1 MKKLLLLL
9 FILSCCLY
17 VSAQTNENIYKDQWH
32 EIDSLI
38 VENDLP
44 KTALEKVDAL
54 YADAKKKN
62 LSDQIIK
69 SLLYK
74 LSLEDKTQEDDVN
87 RDYKLF
93 SDELAITSNT
103 ASKSILQVLLAN
115 NLNVYY
121 NQNFWKNNQRKETIT
136 YKEADITT
144 WSNQQLL
151 STIDSLFEQSLMP
164 VSQLKQTNIESYS
177 AIIIKGNA
185 PGTRPTS
192 FDLIAHEALDYYE
205 TGLRYI
211 TETVYAFKLTEEN
224 CLSTAAIFMN
234 HSFASKDSSSH
245 LLKALQLFQQLM
257 QFHKNDPDPTAFIDV
272 NIERIEWVYNRL
284 NFETKDA
291 LYKSALLDIP
301 NHYTNTKP
309 AAEAWYLLAKAET
322 EKAATYEPFGDTSE
336 RYANVKAKHL
346 IEERLK
352 VMPDSCYGNDQMKE
366 LLQQI
371 IKPELSTQVEGINVA
386 DQPFRMLVNYKNVD
400 TLYARVI
407 LQKDITKAAK
417 KKNYNEWRDISKL
430 PFTKSFIQFLP
441 KTNDYQNH
449 SAEIK
454 IDALPVGDYTIL
466 FSNNNSFND
475 STDKLVTQE
484 FSVSNLAYMRNEYDY
499 FVVNR
504 ESGQPIKDVKA
515 KGTIEVKNKKN
526 NEWKTKKIKTLYSD
540 EHGHFS
546 IPIDSK
552 RKSNYGDIDLTL
564 SKDNDKLEAT
574 DRVYNY
580 SNDNGDDDDDDDST
594 YEDDN
599 SEVHFF
605 TDRSIYRPGQTV
617 FFKGIVLTKD
627 RKTKKYKLYHY
638 TDSAEIDLNDANGK
652 MIDSMF
658 VKLNEYGSFSGK
670 FKLPTNTLTGEFSID
685 TYDFEDGEANFNV
698 EEYKRPTFYVEFDTL
713 KNSYRLGDTIKL
725 TGYAKA
731 YAGNAI
737 DNAKVNYTIQ
747 RSASFPYPY
756 LFWKISRPYSGTT
769 EIADSTIAV
778 DENGKFEISFVAEPD
793 SSVAKSTEP
802 LFDFQIETSV
812 TDANGETR
820 EEKTNVK
827 IGYKSLVL
835 QVSVPGIADVNNFK
849 NIFITTKNNAD
860 ENIPAVVNIKVSP
873 LQTPVKAHRKRQWT
887 KPDQFVMDKASFE
900 NYFPYDEYAGETD
913 YHEWKQLPPVIIDT
927 FNTTNTSNYKLQTTN
942 LLQGWYCI
950 EAITKDKDGSEI
962 KDVRYIQL
970 YDMKASGLPS
980 PQINFSQM
988 LSNSGQPGDKAQ
1000 LLIGTSEPNVFAV
1013 QKISGKDNDTANTFT
1028 YLSLNN
1034 NKQKIEYIIQ
1044 SNDYNNIGL
1053 YYAFIKHNS
1062 FYTGGM
1068 QVYTNNDTKN
1078 LQISYATY
1086 RNKTEPGSKETWAVQ
1101 VSNADN
1107 SKADAELL
1115 TSMYDASLDQFKKQE
1130 WERPQLYQYHSLSNT
1145 WSEDDDFFTKNSD
1158 ENSDFSFFGDNR
1170 KLYLTLAKSGY
1181 EFWKI
1186 YEIDFLHRIEIV
1198 KYTPP
1203 KIVAEGMDTYAGN
1216 FSPGASDKF
1225 AFRSKALQD
1234 IVVVG
1239 YGASRKIETTAAMS
1253 IVTNKILDMDTSTL
1267 KKKIRGIAEIANLD
1281 SLLIILDG
1289 IAFDKKFDAI
1299 DLSQIGYITVLKSGE
1314 ATALYGSKASNGA
1327 IIVTT
1332 KGFALRNANKKKEEP
1347 PIQIR
1352 KNFNETAFFIPQ
1364 LHADTSGKYTFSFTM
1379 PDALTQWKWMSFAHT
1394 KDLAFGLR
1402 NQTIVTQKT
1411 LMVQPNLP
1419 RFLREGDK
1427 LEITAKISNLADSA
1441 VTGQASIEFFDAFT
1455 NQPID
1460 GLFQSVFPEQ
1470 YFTAEA
1476 NRSTVIKF
1484 PVAVPYS
1491 YNKPT
1496 TIKIIA
1502 KGNDHSDG
1510 EENTI
1515 PVLSNRMLVTETLP
1529 LYMPGEGSKEFTF
1542 EKLLDNKSETL
1553 TNESL
1558 TVQYTPN
1565 PVWYAIQSLPYLA
1578 EFPYEC
1584 AEQTFNRS
1592 YANALAAYIVAK
1604 HPAIKEVFE
1613 KWKTDSSSLQSNLL
1627 KNAELKQILLNE
1639 TPWVLDAENEAQQR
1653 KNIALL
1659 FDVANMTNKTQ
1670 SALNKLKQ
1678 MQLSNGAFPWFSSG
1692 YADRYITQYILTG
1705 IAKLDKLNAIPED
1718 AKGIIDDIENKAII
1732 YLDKAI
1738 AEDYNELV
1746 KNKTDLTKEL
1756 LTPTQIQYWYMRSLF
1771 GNKYENSLPADAFK
1785 FALQQTEKYWTKQN
1799 PYMQGMLAVAL
1810 NNLLPVIKP
1819 STKFKNTQLDIIKSL
1834 KENAVVD
1841 SAKGTFWKNT
1851 AGYYWYQS
1859 PIEMQSLL
1867 IEAFKEITPDDPII
1881 NDMQRW
1887 LLLNKQTNNWGTTKA
1902 TADACYALLS
1912 AANLNQ
1918 TLYASIQLGD
1928 SSINTVD
1935 EIKQSGTDYIKHR
1948 IDGKDVQPQMGNISV
1963 GVSNPLAKSNTYP
1976 PSYGAVYWQYF
1987 EDIDKIT
1994 AAATPI
2000 SVTKKLF
2007 IEKNSDK
2014 GKILQPITD
2023 TSQLKVG
2030 DKVVVRLVIK
2040 CDRTMEYIH
2049 LKDMRASCMEPDNV
2063 LSEYKYQD
2071 GLSYYES
2078 TRDAAT
2084 NFFISNISKGTYV
2097 LEYPV
2102 HLTHIGDFSAGIAT
2116 IQCMYAPEFSA
2127 HSDGIRINVE
2137 EQ

>member
-9 FILSCCLY
+9 FITSYSCY
-17 VSAQTNENIYKDQWH
+17 VSAQNNESIYKAQWH
-32 EIDSLI
+32 EIDSII
-38 VENDLP
+38 VEKDLP
-44 KTALEKVDAL
+44 KTALEKVDAI
-54 YADAKKKN
+54 YKDAKKKN
-62 LSDQIIK
+62 LSDEIIK
-69 SLLYK
+69 ALLYK

-87 RDYKLF
+87 RDYRLF
-93 SDELAITSNT
+93 ADELANTSN
-103 ASKSILQVLLAN
+103 AAVKSILQVLLAS
-115 NLNVYY
+115 NLNDYY
-121 NQNFWKNNQRKETIT
+121 NQNSWKNSQRKETIT

-151 STIDSLFEQSLMP
+151 STIDSLFEQSLIP
-164 VSQLKQTNIESYS
+164 ATQLKQTNIESYA

-185 PGTRPTS
+185 PGTRPTLY
-192 FDLIAHEALDYYE
+192 DLIAHEALDYYK
-205 TGLRYI
+205 TGMRYI
-211 TETVYAFKLTEEN
+211 TETVYTFKVKEES
-224 CLSTAAIFMN
+224 CLSSTEVFMN
-234 HSFASKDSSSH
+234 YSFDSKDTLSDF
-245 LLKALQLFQQLM
+245 LKALQLFQQLM
-257 QFHKNDPDPTAFIDV
+257 QFHKNDTEPTAFIDV
-272 NIERIEWVYNRL
+272 NLERINWVNNRVY
-284 NFETKDA
+284 FENKDA
-291 LYKSALLDIP
+291 LYKKALLDITD
-301 NHYTNTKP
+301 HYTNTKP
-309 AAEAWYLLAKAET
+309 AAEAWYLLAKIET
-322 EKAATYEPFGDTSE
+322 AKAATYKPFEDTTQ
-336 RYANVKAKHL
+336 RYANVTAKKL
-346 IEERLK
+346 IKERLRA
-352 VMPDSCYGNDQMKE
+352 MPDSCYGNDQMKG

-371 IKPELSTQVEGINVA
+371 TKPELSTQVEGINVA

-441 KTNDYQNH
+441 KTNDYQKH
-449 SAEIK
+449 SVEIK

-466 FSNNNSFND
+466 FSNSNSFTD

-484 FSVSNLAYMRNEYDY
+484 LSVSNLAYMRNEYDY
-499 FVVNR
+499 FVVDR

-515 KGTIEVKNKKN
+515 KGTIEIKKGN
-526 NEWKTKKIKTLYSD
+526 DWKTKKLKAVYTD

-546 IPIDSK
+546 IPIDPK
-552 RKSNYGDIDLTL
+552 QKENYGDVDITL
-564 SKDNDKLEAT
+564 SKDKDILDASASIE
-574 DRVYNY
+574 YYSY
-580 SNDNGDDDDDDDST
+580 SNDDDDDEDDDGST
-594 YEDDN
+594 YENDN
-599 SEVHFF
+599 SHVYFF

-617 FFKGIVLTKD
+617 FFKGIFLTKD

-670 FKLPTNTLTGEFSID
+670 FKLPTNALTGEFSID

-731 YAGNAI
+731 YAGNAV

-756 LFWKISRPYSGTT
+756 LFWKISRPYSRTK

-827 IGYKSLVL
+827 ISYKSLVL

-860 ENIPAVVNIKVSP
+860 ENVPAVVKIKVSP
-873 LQTPVKAHRKRQWT
+873 LQTPIKAYRKRQWS

-900 NYFPYDEYAGETD
+900 SYFPYDEYAGETD
-913 YHEWKQLPPVIIDT
+913 YHEWKQLPAVVEDT
-927 FNTTNTSNYKLQTTN
+927 FNTTKTSNYKLKTIN
-942 LLQGWYCI
+942 LKQGWYCI
-950 EAITKDKDGSEI
+950 EATTKDKDGSEI

-970 YDMKASGLPS
+970 YDMNVAGLPS
-980 PQINFSQM
+980 PQLNFSQM

-1013 QKISGKDNDTANTFT
+1013 QKISGKDNDTANTFS
-1028 YLSLNN
+1028 YLSLSN
-1034 NKQKIEYIIQ
+1034 NKQKLEYTIQ

-1062 FYTGGM
+1062 FYTGGI
-1068 QVYTNNDTKN
+1068 QVYTNNDKRS
-1078 LQISYATY
+1078 LQINYATY
-1086 RNKTEPGSKETWAVQ
+1086 RNKTEPGSKETWSVQ

-1130 WERPQLYQYHSLSNT
+1130 WEIPQLNSYSSLHNKWDGEEIFSKQGSNT
-1145 WSEDDDFFTKNSD
+1145 NSTAFLFHGFKIYSKLLHSYFDLPGYYANPKHMKIPLQQELQGRLAGLDISQEGDLNDVVVTGYGVAKKNMTTASLTVLKSQNISD
-1158 ENSDFSFFGDNR
+1158 TSFF
-1170 KLYLTLAKSGY
+1170 KT
-1181 EFWKI
+1181 
-1186 YEIDFLHRIEIV
+1186 
-1198 KYTPP
+1198 
-1203 KIVAEGMDTYAGN
+1203 
-1216 FSPGASDKF
+1216 
-1225 AFRSKALQD
+1225 
-1234 IVVVG
+1234 
-1239 YGASRKIETTAAMS
+1239 
-1253 IVTNKILDMDTSTL
+1253 
-1267 KKKIRGIAEIANLD
+1267 KIRGIASVSDVNT
-1281 SLLIILDG
+1281 LLIIVDG
-1289 IAFDKKFDAI
+1289 IPTEKKIDEIDANEI
-1299 DLSQIGYITVLKSGE
+1299 DHVEILKGSE

-1352 KNFNETAFFIPQ
+1352 TNFNETAFFFPQ
-1364 LHADTSGKYTFSFTM
+1364 LHEDSSGKYTFSFTM

-1394 KDLAFGLR
+1394 KDIAFGLR
-1402 NQTIVTQKT
+1402 NQTVVTQKT

-1441 VTGQASIEFFDAFT
+1441 VTGISSVEFFDAFT

-1476 NRSTVIKF
+1476 NRSTIVKF
-1484 PVAVPYS
+1484 PVSMPFNF
-1491 YNKPT
+1491 NKPV

-1515 PVLSNRMLVTETLP
+1515 PVLSNRMLITETLP
-1529 LYMPGEGSKEFTF
+1529 LYMPGEGSKEFKF
-1542 EKLLDNKSETL
+1542 EKLLNNKSETL

-1558 TVQYTPN
+1558 TVEYTPN

-1584 AEQTFNRS
+1584 AEQTFNRF

-1613 KWKTDSSSLQSNLL
+1613 KWKSDTTALQSNLL

-1639 TPWVLDAENEAQQR
+1639 TPWVLDAENEEQQR

-1659 FDVANMTNKTQ
+1659 FDVVNMTNKTQ

-1705 IAKLDKLNAIPED
+1705 IAKLDKLNAIPEN

-1738 AEDYNELV
+1738 ADDYNELV

-1771 GNKYENSLPADAFK
+1771 GGTYEKSFPADAFK

-1799 PYMQGMLAVAL
+1799 PYMQGMLALAL
-1810 NNLLPVIKP
+1810 NNLLPAMKP
-1819 STKFKNTQLDIIKSL
+1819 AIKFKNPQLDIIKSL

-1841 SAKGTFWKNT
+1841 SAKGTFWKNSK
-1851 AGYYWYQS
+1851 GYYWYQS
-1859 PIEMQSLL
+1859 PIETQSLL

-1881 NDMQRW
+1881 NDMQHW

-1948 IDGKDVQPQMGNISV
+1948 IEGKDVQPQMGNISV
-1963 GVSNPLAKSNTYP
+1963 GVSNPLAKSNSYP

-1994 AAATPI
+1994 TAASPL
-2000 SVTKKLF
+2000 SVTKKIF

-2023 TSQLKVG
+2023 TSQLRVG

-2040 CDRTMEYIH
+2040 CDRNMEYIH

-2071 GLSYYES
+2071 GLSYYAS

-2127 HSDGIRINVE
+2127 NSDGIRINVE